1 MIFPFSQNLR
11 TTILSLKIP
20 KNSPRRGIAVAGFW
34 IPNQNPES
42 LVGES
47 QIQDN
52 HVLRHCSGTSRQRPH
67 QQQSPPRSGG
77 GGRRSKKRRFRPHS
91 RRNSGALSAALRCS
105 SPCCYKAGPFS
116 VSPYSFNLDSLK
128 SSLLSSS
135 QLLRSLLF
143 LSLISSLT
151 RFFLFLGPAYT
162 PPKGVKNHEDFIK
175 KNGLKS
181 CTCIDDVY
189 TKTE

>member
-52 HVLRHCSGTSRQRPH
+52 HVLRHCSGNDDDDDH
-67 QQQSPPRSGG
+67 IDNNHHHALEEEEEEVKSGG
-77 GGRRSKKRRFRPHS
+77 FGRIPGGI
-91 RRNSGALSAALRCS
+91 LVL
-105 SPCCYKAGPFS
+105 
-116 VSPYSFNLDSLK
+116 
-128 SSLLSSS
+128 
-135 QLLRSLLF
+135 
-143 LSLISSLT
+143 
-151 RFFLFLGPAYT
+151 
-162 PPKGVKNHEDFIK
+162 
-175 KNGLKS
+175 
-181 CTCIDDVY
+181 
-189 TKTE
+189 